1 MAPKP
6 RAKRMRSGGHAVAFA
21 VERLGDL
28 PDALLH
34 VILSFLPA
42 VQVVR
47 MSVLSR
53 RWRDLWRS
61 TPCINIDDHDFWTF
75 TWLNRHGLAEIWRKL
90 EDFTTNLLLF
100 RINDTSL
107 DKFRIS
113 ACHWPDDELRRRD
126 IDRWV
131 RRGIRYRPQVLEII
145 ISASPAVPFPR
156 MGASSCRLKRL
167 QIHYMYLDNQFG
179 RLLFS
184 GCPVLEDLD
193 LSMCSNNFR
202 EFKSRTLRKLAI
214 DRCVNLTGDPVV
226 IAAPRAAYL
235 RLSIPPD
242 CYSSGVSMRETASL
256 VKASVD
262 VLCRGETFSLI
273 HQRRILGSLC
283 NVKNLELWGFQ
294 RRAMLVEE
302 SAEFPIFANLQTLL
316 LDRCFLDKCNLSDK
330 LEALGSFVQNAPCL
344 EKLTLKCCMF
354 EAEMETEE
362 EQAARETITL
372 QRQDQN
378 NYRFPKLK
386 FVEVMYEEDHDHQL
400 VELVWGIG
408 RKLPDASIILRKLNV
423 D

>member
-1 MAPKP
+1 
-6 RAKRMRSGGHAVAFA
+6 MRSGGHAVD
-21 VERLGDL
+21 RLGDL

-47 MSVLSR
+47 TSVLSR

-61 TPCINIDDHDFWTF
+61 TPCINIDDAEPDFLTS
-75 TWLNRHGLAEIWRKL
+75 TRRNRHGPAENWRKL
-90 EDFTTNLLLF
+90 ENFTTNLLLF
-100 RINDTSL
+100 HINDTSL
-107 DKFRIS
+107 DKFRLS

-145 ISASPAVPFPR
+145 ISASPAVPFPH

-167 QIHYMYLDNQFG
+167 QIHYMYLDDQFG

-184 GCPVLEDLD
+184 GCPVLEDLA
-193 LSMCSNNFR
+193 LSMCRNDFR
-202 EFKSRTLRKLAI
+202 EFKSRTLKKLAI

-226 IAAPRAAYL
+226 IAAPSATYL

-242 CYSSGVSMRETASL
+242 CYSSGVSMCRTASL

-262 VLCRGETFSLI
+262 VLC
-273 HQRRILGSLC
+273 Q
-283 NVKNLELWGFQ
+283 
-294 RRAMLVEE
+294 EE
-302 SAEFPIFANLQTLL
+302 
-316 LDRCFLDKCNLSDK
+316 
-330 LEALGSFVQNAPCL
+330 
-344 EKLTLKCCMF
+344 
-354 EAEMETEE
+354 EMETEE
-362 EQAARETITL
+362 DQDVRETITL

-378 NYRFPKLK
+378 NNRFPKLK

-408 RKLPDASIILRKLNV
+408 RKLPDANIILRKLNL